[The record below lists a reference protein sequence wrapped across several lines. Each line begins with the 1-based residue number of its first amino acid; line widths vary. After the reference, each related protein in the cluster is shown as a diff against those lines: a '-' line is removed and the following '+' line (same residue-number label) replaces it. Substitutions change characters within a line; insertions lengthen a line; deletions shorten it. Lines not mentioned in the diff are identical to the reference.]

1 MIRKDDVSKL
11 KEDISFCIGQKVRVT
26 TDKGKKKMSTKEAIV
41 ESTYPS
47 HFTVKYSN
55 SGSTGM
61 TSFNYTEVLTNKI
74 ELIRCSDN
82 SNIYQRFN

>member
-41 ESTYPS
+41 ESTYPN
-47 HFTVKYSN
+47 HFTVKYSS

>member
-26 TDKGKKKMSTKEAIV
+26 TDKGKKKMSTKEGIV
-41 ESTYPS
+41 ESTYPNL
-47 HFTVKYSN
+47 FTVKFSGTGSN
-55 SGSTGM
+55 NI

-74 ELIRCSDN
+74 ELIKCSDN